1 MESPGSAAELAR
13 RLGEAA
19 AAGARVRAVGGGTK
33 LDWGAPGPPIDLE
46 LSTGRLRHA
55 REHVPGEFVA
65 VLEAGTPL
73 AELQARLAQSGERLA
88 LDPPLGPDA
97 AATVGGVIATG
108 DSGPLR
114 HRYGGPRDLVLGVTV
129 ALSDGTL
136 ARAGGKVIKNVAG
149 YDLAKLLAGSFG
161 TLGVIVEVAV
171 RLHPLPEGT
180 TTALAHGDD
189 PARLAS
195 AASAL
200 AHERV
205 ELESLDVRWA
215 GGEGAVLARA
225 AGPAAAELAD
235 HANTVLRTAG
245 LGAEVVEDDADLWQ
259 RQREAQRA
267 RSATAPADPAAAS
280 GARATAPAGP
290 PAASA
295 GDVVVR
301 VSGLQSRL
309 AEILSVADR
318 LGGEVVGR
326 AAAGLCWV
334 RLSSGGAD
342 AVRELRRELAPLPCV
357 VLDAPAAVRE
367 EIDPWGDVD
376 AGLLDLTRRVKA
388 RFDPAGALSPGRF
401 VGAT

>member
-1 MESPGSAAELAR
+1 MESPASAGELAR

-33 LDWGAPGPPIDLE
+33 LDWGAPGQPVDLE
-46 LSTGRLRHA
+46 LSTARLREA

-73 AELQARLAQSGERLA
+73 AELEARLAEGGERLA
-88 LDPPLGPDA
+88 LDPPAGRDA
-97 AATVGGVIATG
+97 AATVGGVVATG

-114 HRYGGPRDLVLGVTV
+114 HRYGAPRDLVLGVTV
-129 ALSDGTL
+129 ALSDGSL

-171 RLHPLPEGT
+171 RLHPLPEAT
-180 TTALAHGDD
+180 TTALARGDD
-189 PARLAS
+189 PARLAA

-225 AGPAAAELAD
+225 AGPAAPALAD
-235 HANTVLRTAG
+235 HAVATLRTAG
-245 LGAEVVEDDADLWQ
+245 LEAEAIEDDAELWE
-259 RQREAQRA
+259 RQRAGQ
-267 RSATAPADPAAAS
+267 RSAQAD
-280 GARATAPAGP
+280 
-290 PAASA
+290 
-295 GDVVVR
+295 DVVVR

-309 AEILSVADR
+309 GEILAVADR

-326 AAAGLCWV
+326 AALGLCWV
-334 RLSSGGAD
+334 RVGAGGTE
-342 AVRELRRELAPLPCV
+342 AVRVLRRELAPLACV

-367 EIDPWGDVD
+367 TIDPWGEVD
-376 AGLLDLTRRVKA
+376 AGLLELTRRVKA
-388 RFDPAGALSPGRF
+388 RFDPAGALGPGRF